1 MPRQSLQYPPETRRR
16 SGVDTRTR
24 RRRQP
29 ARYRDQYPGRSGY
42 GRSGYG
48 GYGYGGP
55 VDRYGRP
62 YRSQGQYNRAQ
73 LVRTARRV
81 HATAKFTARAVRGG
95 WRHRRRLA
103 GAYALSAIA
112 GLGLAASLMPSGILV
127 ASIAG
132 AGQLAY
138 GAIKHR
144 AARKREDARKLTAG
158 QVAGWAARLAV
169 AGWLPLTAA
178 FGFADPL
185 RLMLAAGSA
194 IALPWWAVHTR
205 PTEEPALE
213 LEEPERVGDE
223 EIDPVC
229 ARWLETVGAPGGMLA
244 GSYLIAPQATDDGWE
259 SVLQLVPGKQRPEAA
274 IAATDL
280 IAGAYGVDPTRVTVT
295 KVPDGQGDLAFIAV
309 HYVNPLQEVR
319 TFTKPSLD
327 KATGWITIGVYAD
340 GAPARW
346 RLYEPGSGPCGGLIF
361 GAQGSGKSSLVSQ
374 LAAEITQCGFAVL
387 WLGDGQEGASLPDW
401 VEQGSGWYGY
411 SLAEN
416 RRMMQAAER
425 VLLGR
430 QKRRKKARHTDARG
444 RSRRGYAAF
453 DATEEEPYLFVIVDE
468 WHKVGADPECR
479 RIGAF
484 LLSEGRK
491 LGGTLIV
498 IDQIPSVARF
508 GNDDA
513 ASTIRSLS
521 STTNVAMFRTARA
534 DKSSHTMGGMNV
546 EGVDP
551 TAIPAAFPDG
561 SATQGL
567 GFLAAPG
574 GQVAIMRSN
583 WVEDPLDWSSIA
595 LGNDLEPD
603 AIEAAGEHYAT
614 WRERLALVD
623 DGEQDPA
630 DVAERE
636 EQAARGAGAFA
647 PLARIAD
654 QHQGPSAAA
663 GSGGPVADVVPINL
677 RDSAMRILR
686 GTGHVMSTAQI
697 CLYLKSMTGVEAAVN
712 SVTQAL
718 KRAADDGHV
727 IQYPGLPTGKDRSAR
742 WLAADY
748 AAEEQD
754 A

>member
-1 MPRQSLQYPPETRRR
+1 LQYPPATRRR
-16 SGVDTRTR
+16 GAADTRR

-29 ARYRDQYPGRSGY
+29 GRYRDQNPYQ
-42 GRSGYG
+42 SGYG

-55 VDRYGRP
+55 VDRYGQA

-81 HATAKFTARAVRGG
+81 HATAKFTAKVIRGG
-95 WRHRRRLA
+95 YRHRRRLA

-112 GLGLAASLMPSGILV
+112 GLGLAASLMPSGVLV
-127 ASIAG
+127 AGIAG
-132 AGQLAY
+132 GGQLAY
-138 GAIKHR
+138 GALKHR
-144 AARKREDARKLTAG
+144 AARRREDARKLTTS
-158 QVAGWAARLAV
+158 QVAGWAARLAT
-169 AGWLPLTAA
+169 AAWLPLTAA

-205 PTEEPALE
+205 PSETPLE

-229 ARWLETVGAPGGMLA
+229 ARWLETVGAPGGMLS
-244 GSYLIAPQATDDGWE
+244 GSYLVDPQSTDDGWE

-274 IAATDL
+274 ISATDL

-295 KVPDGQGDLAFIAV
+295 RLPDGRNDRAFVAV

-319 TFTKPSLD
+319 AFTAPSLD
-327 KATGWITIGVYAD
+327 KETGWVTIGVYAD
-340 GAPARW
+340 GTPARW

-361 GAQGSGKSSLVSQ
+361 GAQGSGKSSLVNQ
-374 LAAEITQCGFAVL
+374 LATEITQCGFAVL

-401 VEQGSGWYGY
+401 VEQGAAWYGY

-416 RRMMQAAER
+416 RRMLQAAER

-430 QKRRKKARHTDARG
+430 QKRRKKARRTDERG

-453 DATEEEPYLFVIVDE
+453 DATEDEPYLFVVVDE

-551 TAIPAAFPDG
+551 TAIPTAFPDG

-583 WVEDPLDWSSIA
+583 WVRDPLDWSAIA
-595 LGNDLEPD
+595 LGNDLESD
-603 AIEAAGEHYAT
+603 AVEAAGENYAT

-623 DGEQDPA
+623 DGEDDPA

-636 EQAARGAGAFA
+636 EKAERDATAS
-647 PLARIAD
+647 PLARIPA
-654 QHQGPSAAA
+654 QATGAHMGQV
-663 GSGGPVADVVPINL
+663 VAMPQNQQL
-677 RDSAMRILR
+677 NPRDGALSILR
-686 GTGHVMSTAQI
+686 GTGQIMSTAQVANHVNA
-697 CLYLKSMTGVEAAVN
+697 LTGSEHSRDAVQAALRR
-712 SVTQAL
+712 AL
-718 KRAADDGHV
+718 ADGEV
-727 IQYPGLPTGKDRSAR
+727 VQYPALPTGKDRSAR
-742 WLAADY
+742 WQ
-748 AAEEQD
+748 AAEHAIEERH